1 MDKKLVFP
9 CRSKSSASSLWAKF
23 FIKSFPKVDIYTGFN
38 CWDIARS
45 KLLIS
50 SIMWTKF
57 NLTESCFFC
66 YRNWSLRAI
75 KKLHKIFS
83 SIVAIDDSYA
93 ICKYETI
100 FEGKRASSIHST
112 VSTCRNIGFD
122 STFYEFDL
130 SRSNRDFFRTFNV
143 SACCFRSFFLWEE
156 GSIIATDQDFIHFF
170 SSYNPVKI
178 FLFKIREKEIWFH
191 CTELKL

>member
-1 MDKKLVFP
+1 MNKKLVFP

-23 FIKSFPKVDIYTGFN
+23 FIKSFPKVRIYTGFD

-57 NLTESCFFC
+57 DLTESCFFC
-66 YRNWSLRAI
+66 YRNWLLRAI
-75 KKLHKIFS
+75 KKLHKVFS

-93 ICKYETI
+93 ICEDEAI

-112 VSTCRNIGFD
+112 VSTSWNIGFD

-156 GSIIATDQDFIHFF
+156 CSIITTDQDFIHFL
-170 SSYNPVKI
+170 VLI
-178 FLFKIREKEIWFH
+178 IQ
-191 CTELKL
+191 LKSFDSK